1 MRSVR
6 PAVLLTALLIAALS
20 QVRTVRA
27 DETCP
32 GEAEGFRRLESDL
45 LKVVF
50 RWEPTELKVGQFFAL
65 EVVDCTPSAGPAER
79 IAIDATMPAHG
90 HGMNYRP
97 ASQRVAAGHY
107 RFTGLM
113 LHMPGTWRF
122 TFRLITGDI
131 GIVLEQ
137 DVDLKR

>member
-1 MRSVR
+1 MRGVLI
-6 PAVLLTALLIAALS
+6 AILLTAFASIGPAVAA
-20 QVRTVRA
+20 
-27 DETCP
+27 DDTCP
-32 GEAEGFRRLESDL
+32 GPEQGFQRVKFDHF
-45 LKVVF
+45 KIVY
-50 RWEPTELKVGQFFAL
+50 RWVPTELKVGQFFAV
-65 EVVDCTPSAGPAER
+65 EVVDCTVSAVGPAER
-79 IAIDATMPAHG
+79 IAIDATMPVHG

-97 ASQRVAAGHY
+97 TAERIAAGHY

-131 GIVLEQ
+131 GIILEQ